1 MAAYYRDKVNN
12 NGSAD
17 THALLN
23 KLKELFE
30 QSKSEDSVLA
40 PPAPLQLTHKHLENP
55 KEVLESSDASLKL
68 RELSADEVRQTLV
81 SNLSMMV
88 NQTSPA
94 QVAQK

>member
-1 MAAYYRDKVNN
+1 MNN

-30 QSKSEDSVLA
+30 QSKSEDAVLA
-40 PPAPLQLTHKHLENP
+40 PPAPLQLTHKHIENP
-55 KEVLESSDASLKL
+55 KDILESNDASLKL
-68 RELSADEVRQTLV
+68 REPSADEVRHTLV
-81 SNLSMMV
+81 ANLSMMV
-88 NQTSPA
+88 SQTSPA